1 MRAKNHNIKFQ
12 NLKPQFNREEKNH
25 NFKLLKH
32 NLAFQNLN
40 LTFLAFVLI
49 PLSTCFISANTFA
62 DDTITL
68 TLPTSALNLALTPTS
83 SGTFSSTSMN
93 VQVTTSGTTGYKLSM
108 TAASTNLTRTAAV
121 NEATP
126 IIPTFTSFPG
136 YIEGTT
142 YSESNFPIGY
152 WGYRLSS
159 NTNYSP
165 VLEDNIITD
174 IDSTTANTTYSNLI
188 YFASKLDNSKPAG
201 SYTTTLNFTATANG
215 PNLISFS
222 ICDDQS
228 CSSSTTYQAEPG
240 MSWGEWIDSEY
251 NTDNVARN
259 NYGMIYTP
267 KAGTSQNQLIDPD
280 APMYDGICSS
290 YTIVALQVYSVGI
303 AGPVF
308 CDKS

>member
-1 MRAKNHNIKFQ
+1 MQAKKIFRNIII
-12 NLKPQFNREEKNH
+12 
-25 NFKLLKH
+25 
-32 NLAFQNLN
+32 A
-40 LTFLAFVLI
+40 I
-49 PLSTCFISANTFA
+49 LSITIYNIYAINNTYA
-62 DDTITL
+62 EDTITL
-68 TLPTSALNLALTPTS
+68 ILPSSTLNLALTPTS

-121 NEATP
+121 NEVTP

-174 IDSTTANTTYSNLI
+174 IDSTAANTTYSNLI

-201 SYTTTLNFTATANG
+201 SYATILNFTVTANG
-215 PNLISFS
+215 PNLISFG
-222 ICDDQS
+222 ICDDRS

-240 MSWGEWIDSEY
+240 MSWGEWINSEY
-251 NTDNVARN
+251 NTDNVASDE
-259 NYGMIYTP
+259 YGMVYAP
-267 KAGTSQNQLIDPD
+267 KAGTSFNQLIDHLDPRHFTGQ
-280 APMYDGICSS
+280 AICSS
-290 YTIVALQVYSVGI
+290 YTIVALQVYYVGM
-303 AGPVF
+303 AEPMP
-308 CDKS
+308 CDM